1 MNNDFEKYFFK
12 LVNNAVFAKTMEN
25 VRKYRDIKLVTTEKR
40 INYLVAETNYPTTKF
55 FTKKFISNRTEKNR
69 DTSE

>member
-25 VRKYRDIKLVTTEKR
+25 VRKYRDIKLVTTEK
-40 INYLVAETNYPTTKF
+40 
-55 FTKKFISNRTEKNR
+55 KKKLFSARNKLSYYKVFHKKIY
-69 DTSE
+69 